1 MFVEI
6 ALIGA
11 LSAFA
16 LGPASFNII
25 RNLINSHRWPWKSI
39 FGFLVADVIYM
50 ILALALLRTPWLQ
63 ESAIRT
69 TLTALTAGTLL
80 MYSLKTFFTKNSRSL
95 VNCSNSD
102 SFLTSLTLTLSNFHL
117 VLIYAGLFSNLKQSQ
132 NLAQSASVYLLFFV
146 GAFLLLLWGLEQFR
160 ESLKTALRKI
170 ELTAA
175 YGFLGFAAYLSIEI
189 LR

>member
-11 LSAFA
+11 LSALA

-25 RNLINSHRWPWKSI
+25 RSLIHNNRWPWNSI
-39 FGFLVADVIYM
+39 LGFLIADVIYM
-50 ILALALLRTPWLQ
+50 VLALVLLRSPWLQ
-63 ESAIRT
+63 EHAIRT
-69 TLTALTAGTLL
+69 VLTALTAGTLL
-80 MYSLKTFFTKNSRSL
+80 IYSLKTF
-95 VNCSNSD
+95 VNKSPPTPLNHPKAD
-102 SFLTSLTLTLSNFHL
+102 SFFASLSLTLSNFHL

-132 NLAQSASVYLLFFV
+132 NLVQSASVYLGFFL
-146 GAFLLLLWGLEQFR
+146 GAFLLLLWGLEQYR

-175 YGFLGFAAYLSIEI
+175 YGFLGFAAYLSVTI